1 MLRFCISGSNGFI
14 GSHFYKEFSNKAK
27 IYKFSLNK
35 GSSNFF
41 DLKNEKDKKKF
52 QEFIKKNQ
60 IDYLIHFGWGR
71 IANPFSK
78 KHISNNFYNFKELIK
93 ICRNLNLK
101 KFISIGSIDEYGK
114 VRNINEKSQLI
125 DIKKNINLY
134 AKSKILSNLFLKKN
148 YSHPYLHLRIP
159 NVYGLKK
166 NNSFLI
172 NKILINASKKKKI
185 KLYNLNQQRI
195 YIFFNDLV
203 KYIYKLTINKKYTG
217 VINIGKG
224 SSISIYDYVELY
236 LRQLK
241 KFNIKV
247 NIQVNGKKQL
257 KRFTFKSNFYNFSNF
272 KSNLSQNLF
281 KIINDQIKLFKL

>member
-1 MLRFCISGSNGFI
+1 M
-14 GSHFYKEFSNKAK
+14 
-27 IYKFSLNK
+27 
-35 GSSNFF
+35 
-41 DLKNEKDKKKF
+41 
-52 QEFIKKNQ
+52 
-60 IDYLIHFGWGR
+60 
-71 IANPFSK
+71 
-78 KHISNNFYNFKELIK
+78 
-93 ICRNLNLK
+93 
-101 KFISIGSIDEYGK
+101 
-114 VRNINEKSQLI
+114 
-125 DIKKNINLY
+125 
-134 AKSKILSNLFLKKN
+134 
-148 YSHPYLHLRIP
+148 RIP

-195 YIFFNDLV
+195 YIFVNDLV